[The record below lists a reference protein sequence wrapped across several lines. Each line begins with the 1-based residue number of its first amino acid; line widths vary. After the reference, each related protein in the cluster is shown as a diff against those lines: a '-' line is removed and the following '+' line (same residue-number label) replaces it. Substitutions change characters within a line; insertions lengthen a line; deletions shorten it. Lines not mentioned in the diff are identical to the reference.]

1 MSSPTWE
8 FDAESSVPRVSGHL
22 RELLEL
28 GRICIGGDCDI
39 HLACSGTPRLRLSGF
54 LVTRKRDVNT
64 LVAFCPF
71 SPDAMRSPGALALEL
86 GRQLRIAARLS
97 GKPHDAD
104 GAVDAIGLASMG
116 SEERPV
122 PHWVYGLSCVPL
134 TRDWDGNFLH
144 PRPFCA
150 TMLTGLASQPKA
162 IHWLR
167 QNQTPCAVGAPAGI
181 KRQWESEAH

>member
-1 MSSPTWE
+1 MPTSDWE
-8 FDAESSVPRVSGHL
+8 FDVESSVPRVSGHL

-28 GRICIGGDCDI
+28 GRIRAGGACDI
-39 HLACSGTPRLRLSGF
+39 HLACSGTPRLKLSGF
-54 LVTRKRDVNT
+54 LVTLCRDIDA
-64 LVAFCPF
+64 LVAFCPLA
-71 SPDAMRSPGALALEL
+71 PDAMRSPGALALEL

-97 GKPHDAD
+97 EQPEDAD

-134 TRDWDGNFLH
+134 TRDWDGDFLH

-162 IHWLR
+162 VEWLR
-167 QNQTPCAVGAPAGI
+167 RNQPGCVVGGMEVM
-181 KRQWESEAH
+181 RCW